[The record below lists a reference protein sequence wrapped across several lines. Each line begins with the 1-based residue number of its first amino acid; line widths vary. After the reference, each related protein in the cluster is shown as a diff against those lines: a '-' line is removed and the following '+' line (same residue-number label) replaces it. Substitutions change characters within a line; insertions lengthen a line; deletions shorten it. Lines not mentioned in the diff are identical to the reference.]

1 MEAAIIISLATAFI
15 FELAVILFKIKLF
28 DPYREKKEKQANP
41 DAVALKEQYYMLEAA
56 RKNKMEEAKSIEN
69 VINKISASAP
79 YMPLDEYKTM
89 KESLEDYKKKHY
101 SIIKVCEEYDILIK
115 NVREELADIRK
126 ERKLK
131 YL

>member
-1 MEAAIIISLATAFI
+1 MKELIIIVSTAFI

-28 DPYREKKEKQANP
+28 DPYREKKERQANH
-41 DAVALKEQYYMLEAA
+41 DVVALKEQCYMLEAA

-69 VINKISASAP
+69 VINKISTSTL
-79 YMPLDEYKTM
+79 YMPINEFKAM
-89 KESLEDYKKKHY
+89 RESLECLKEKHY
-101 SIIKVCEEYDILIK
+101 SIIKKCEEYDVLIK
-115 NVREELADIRK
+115 NYQEELADIRK

>member
-1 MEAAIIISLATAFI
+1 
-15 FELAVILFKIKLF
+15 
-28 DPYREKKEKQANP
+28 
-41 DAVALKEQYYMLEAA
+41 
-56 RKNKMEEAKSIEN
+56 
-69 VINKISASAP
+69 
-79 YMPLDEYKTM
+79 MPLDEYKTM
-89 KESLEDYKKKHY
+89 KESLEGYKKKHY